1 MAITKIFA
9 KDKSGKT
16 ASLDLSEALKAN
28 ASFKIVTEI
37 PDPPEANVI
46 YVQVKNLDSSSVQT
60 IQQLFLSDSE
70 GEEAMADLEN
80 QTLFIP
86 DATDTGKGVISKNEI
101 TALIKDT
108 APTAI
113 PDATQSEKGVLTLT
127 TVETTANNA
136 VKELFGVTEYNGEV
150 FE

>member
-1 MAITKIFA
+1 MSITKIFA

-46 YVQVKNLDSSSVQT
+46 YVQVESLDSSTTQA
-60 IQQLFLSDSE
+60 IQQLFLSDKE
-70 GEEAMADLEN
+70 GEEAYADLEN

-86 DATDTGKGVISKNEI
+86 DATDSQKGI
-101 TALIKDT
+101 
-108 APTAI
+108 
-113 PDATQSEKGVLTLT
+113 LTLT
-127 TVETTANNA
+127 TVKTTANA
-136 VKELFGVTEYNGEV
+136 SITELLGIEDFSGEV